1 MQFNGWGQMHGN
13 VQLGCGVYAYVLY
26 NIGFVLY
33 NTLDIQT
40 GETAL
45 YLASGEGNI
54 ELVKLLLRNGARVN
68 LKVFTAL

>member
-1 MQFNGWGQMHGN
+1 MHGN
-13 VQLGCGVYAYVLY
+13 VQLGCGVYMLMY
-26 NIGFVLY
+26 NIGFIIY
-33 NTLDIQT
+33 IYTLDIQT

-68 LKVFTAL
+68 NLKVFTAL